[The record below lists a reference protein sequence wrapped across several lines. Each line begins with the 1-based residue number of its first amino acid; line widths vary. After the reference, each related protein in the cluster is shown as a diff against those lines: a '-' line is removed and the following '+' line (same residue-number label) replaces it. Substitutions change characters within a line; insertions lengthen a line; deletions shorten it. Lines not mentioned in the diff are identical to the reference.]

1 MTALFQAPR
10 ATAGPLI
17 LADIGGYTSFL
28 TAVSTAHADD
38 AFADGKIP
46 DAFAMM
52 SSLLDGIVGS
62 LVPPFTLAKLEGD
75 AVFAYAEGV
84 AGLPLG
90 AELLAFVGASHA
102 EFRRRLDAA
111 HGIWSCNCDACLRID
126 TLELKFVV
134 HAGRFVLQSIAGA
147 TELTGSD
154 VVMAHRLLKTD
165 AADASGSGAYAL
177 VTAAAASLLGIP
189 TGTAVPLPVEVE
201 HYAPLETFVF
211 VIPPAYPAA

>member
-1 MTALFQAPR
+1 MSIVEPPR
-10 ATAGPLI
+10 SAAGPLV

-38 AFADGKIP
+38 AFADGNVP

-62 LVPPFTLAKLEGD
+62 LVPPFTLSKLEGD
-75 AVFAYAEGV
+75 AVFAYSTDPIRVPHGPDAI
-84 AGLPLG
+84 
-90 AELLAFVGASHA
+90 AFIAACHA

-111 HGIWSCNCDACLRID
+111 HDVWSCSCDACLRID

-134 HAGRFVLQSIAGA
+134 HAGRFVVQSIAGT
-147 TELTGSD
+147 TELVGSE

-165 AADASGSGAYAL
+165 AAERSGTGAYAL
-177 VTAAAASLLGIP
+177 VTSAAATLLAIP
-189 TGTAVPLPVEVE
+189 TETAVPFEVRVE
-201 HYAPLETFVF
+201 HYPPLDAHVF
-211 VIPPAYPAA
+211 ALRPR